1 MNSTFSLTNH
11 VYCLWSPL
19 NYRDGKWQHLE
30 DTISVRRWHTS
41 VTIRDRVLL
50 IGGEFAKTTEFIPV
64 DGTGASPGPFEVK
77 HLHVK
82 CAIKISDDVVVMTGG
97 AGSPEVTEYHL
108 ADGRETALTPLTQ
121 GRDVHTCAVYQDT
134 DGQQVSA
141 HKICRQFQW

>member
-1 MNSTFSLTNH
+1 M
-11 VYCLWSPL
+11 SPL

-30 DTISVRRWHTS
+30 DTIRQRRWHTS

-97 AGSPEVTEYHL
+97 AGSSEVTEYHL